1 MYGPVVEQ
9 GIWMIRT
16 SHKFQDLYSDSDIAA
31 DIQKKR
37 LEWIG
42 YPVRM
47 NHGRV
52 VKNILERKPKG
63 RRRMG
68 RPSLRWLVDVEKD
81 LWKMKVERW

>member
-1 MYGPVVEQ
+1 MVEQ
-9 GIWMIRT
+9 GIWIIRT
-16 SHKFQDLYSDSDIAA
+16 SHKFQDLNNDLDIAA

-42 YPVRM
+42 HPVRM

-52 VKNILERKPKG
+52 VKKIFESKAKG

-68 RPSLRWLVDVEKD
+68 RPRLRWLVDVEKD
-81 LWKMKVERW
+81 L